1 MKKVKNKMDKHIDM
15 LGSIKSKEEFL
26 EFMKHFTESVD
37 DVSLHDYLESL
48 TAWVEDSDGYYYNS
62 GKEIP
67 ENINWDFIAT
77 LLYAGSIYE

>member
-1 MKKVKNKMDKHIDM
+1 MDKHIDM

-48 TAWVEDSDGYYYNS
+48 TAWAEDSDGYDVE
-62 GKEIP
+62 KMKQ
-67 ENINWDFIAT
+67 
-77 LLYAGSIYE
+77 LIYLELKV